1 MRYLQIA
8 LVMFIAVFC
17 ISACGKL
24 PTGGGEKIAYL
35 NWEEAVKSHP
45 RHEALKQGQAE
56 YDKLLAYRDQ
66 QADIA
71 KKQIAGLA
79 LLQKIKQNS
88 KSSYYEADY
97 RTSLYA
103 KQAQEQH
110 DFKAVLAQAAA
121 EADEMLAAEHE
132 SIENDYRLRIFN
144 IRLQLDTLRLKPE
157 ERKALT
163 DELKALH
170 AEENRKL
177 AEVNAKREA
186 IIAEK
191 TAPYREEM
199 QGRIAAYA
207 AQLRGELNGKLA
219 DDIAKDNAD
228 LKKGPEAFS
237 GVLEV
242 IDKRLGKIKE
252 GNDKIA
258 AEIKIDIEGRVER
271 LAKERGY
278 TIVFSKVKVNVKAD
292 DITKEVINGLQKSK

>member
-24 PTGGGEKIAYL
+24 PTGGGEKM
-35 NWEEAVKSHP
+35 AVKRHP

-163 DELKALH
+163 DKALH
-170 AEENRKL
+170 AEENQKL

-258 AEIKIDIEGRVER
+258 AEIKTDIEGRVER